1 MDSYRLVSF
10 PDKTVL
16 YRQLKILLLVFML
29 VSWGWTVFAQDS
41 DEIEDRVR
49 SISHQLRCPTCQ
61 SMSVK
66 ESDAGLS
73 QNMKDKI
80 REMLQEGMSEEEILR
95 FFEDRYGEW
104 ILRSPKKQGFNLVL
118 WLAPLVLLII
128 ASLILVR
135 TLLKRSRPAEKKQFT
150 PLSPSEQSRLEKDLD
165 RFETD

>member
-1 MDSYRLVSF
+1 
-10 PDKTVL
+10 
-16 YRQLKILLLVFML
+16 
-29 VSWGWTVFAQDS
+29 
-41 DEIEDRVR
+41 
-49 SISHQLRCPTCQ
+49 
-61 SMSVK
+61 MSVK